1 MSNAND
7 QAMRACRVA
16 FITAFS
22 VALLRLRKGR
32 TRRREQPDTAG
43 FSDEPSAEILLQTLL
58 SEREQDSARQGVL
71 NGTASALLGLEAVLG
86 AVALDLSA
94 APNWKMAGLS
104 ALVASML
111 CSIAALADFVRQGP
125 LTLDSAGLQAYL
137 TTPAEETRLTLIA
150 TVSGLITSGRHD
162 LIRPKRRSL
171 VMSVVALIVGAILL
185 GVGAGVKEPS
195 HGEKK
200 EHRIERVQGLG
211 YQDPSRNQHRVGP
224 LGSSPLR

>member
-7 QAMRACRVA
+7 QAMRARRVA
-16 FITAFS
+16 LITVFS
-22 VALLRLRKGR
+22 VAWLQLRRGR
-32 TRRREQPDTAG
+32 TRRREQPGTSG

-58 SEREQDSARQGVL
+58 SEREQDTARQGVL

-86 AVALDLSA
+86 AVALGLSA

-104 ALVASML
+104 ALVVSML
-111 CSIAALADFVRQGP
+111 CSIAALSDFVRRGP
-125 LTLDSAGLQAYL
+125 LTLDAAGLQAYL
-137 TTPAEETRLTLIA
+137 TRPVEVTRLTLIA

-162 LIRPKRRSL
+162 LIRPKRRNL

-195 HGEKK
+195 HGQKK
-200 EHRIERVQGLG
+200 EHRFERVQGLG
-211 YQDPSRNQHRVGP
+211 YQGPSGNQHQVGP
-224 LGSSPLR
+224 LGRSPLW